1 MSTYSLSCILEIS
14 HTVRIYLKKKKK
26 SSSLT
31 VSFTG
36 LIPVLFEEDERKQ
49 NVYTIQKKNEMAIKT
64 MCDLVIQF
72 SALLSMPLGLTIW
85 QVFSFYAF

>member
-14 HTVRIYLKKKKK
+14 HTVRIYLKKKKN

-31 VSFTG
+31 GSFTG

-49 NVYTIQKKNEMAIKT
+49 NVYTIQKKNEMTIKT

-72 SALLSMPLGLTIW
+72 SALLSMPLGLTI
-85 QVFSFYAF
+85 FILCLLTFI